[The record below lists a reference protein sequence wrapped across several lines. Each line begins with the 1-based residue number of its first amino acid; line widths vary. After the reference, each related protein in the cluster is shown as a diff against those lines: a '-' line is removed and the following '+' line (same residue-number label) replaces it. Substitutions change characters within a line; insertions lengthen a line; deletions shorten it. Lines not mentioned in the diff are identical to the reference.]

1 MGEKAESPSTA
12 NAGET
17 VMSSDTLSNSSQD
30 LASSRPRPRSC
41 ILCHRRKI
49 RCDKKEPCMHC
60 VRADKE
66 CVYPPSGP
74 RIRRTK
80 RTLMADMSSRIQ
92 SLEKTLTNARAAVQ
106 AGQRRSG
113 SVPSPAETEEAHRS
127 PASSIASLPI
137 GLGAP
142 SRRTPG
148 HRRRRSGEG
157 EAIVIE
163 KGSSSQYFNE
173 FLISRVLEEEQEV
186 RSVLTTPRSISEKH
200 PPLTPFN
207 PHGILSAP
215 SLSRPVSSFH
225 PSKHVALRLWR
236 LYGERVED
244 VTGHKV
250 LHGPTDEV
258 KVYTT
263 IDDPSNASYENLALC
278 YAIYFTAT
286 VSLEKSETEQ
296 VLEDDRTTSLFSFKI
311 GLEQAFAWGDY
322 LDRPSLT
329 SLFAMAIY
337 LCGLRVQHRGR
348 SLWILNGLA
357 IRIAQSLGLHRDGER
372 LGLSPFQS
380 EIRRR
385 LWWHLLSR
393 DGRAGED
400 HGLQVATSHT
410 WDTLNVALPL
420 NVEDVDLYPEM
431 TELPQPRKGW
441 TPMTFGLIAIHI
453 ARATSRLDTI
463 ASESTSC
470 SPPDENLRRQIC
482 QELSD
487 HVEQHLEFCNH
498 AIPRQRMTLTMARFI
513 VSKIEIMSR
522 QQFTFLASRGGPREQ
537 FATEQNLIESL
548 DIMDMKLA
556 IKADEMLKP
565 YWWSH
570 PAFPQYHALLYA
582 LWHLCVNPKSPL
594 AERAWKVIDNV
605 FESDMGDDSIEGF
618 KSKEAVLYALRAKAI
633 LLKEQS
639 KAPTSQAMDPVGG
652 DGVTAAPK
660 DQAPLQ
666 AIHTTVAEGDN
677 NGDNWAGYT
686 MAGVPSNPIDLN
698 IDSLDWETLVQ
709 GFQPQMPTICD
720 LSW

>member
-1 MGEKAESPSTA
+1 
-12 NAGET
+12 
-17 VMSSDTLSNSSQD
+17 MSSDTLSHSSQD
-30 LASSRPRPRSC
+30 LSNSRPRPRSC

-60 VRADKE
+60 VRADKQ

-74 RIRRTK
+74 RVRRTK

-106 AGQRRSG
+106 AGQHRGG

-137 GLGAP
+137 GPAAS
-142 SRRTPG
+142 SRRAPA

-157 EAIVIE
+157 EAIVVE

-173 FLISRVLEEEQEV
+173 FLISRVLEDEQEV
-186 RSVLTTPRSISEKH
+186 RSVLTTPQSVSQKP

-207 PHGILSAP
+207 PLGILSAP
-215 SLSRPVSSFH
+215 SLSQPVSSFH
-225 PSKHVALRLWR
+225 PQKNVALRLWR

-263 IDDPSNASYENLALC
+263 IGDPSNAPFENLALC

-286 VSLEKSETEQ
+286 VSLEKSESEQ
-296 VLEDDRTTSLFSFKI
+296 YLEDDRVTSLFNFKH
-311 GLEQAFAWGDY
+311 GLEQAFAHGDF
-322 LDRPSLT
+322 LDRPSIT
-329 SLFAMAIY
+329 ALFALSIY

-372 LGLSPFQS
+372 LGLTPFQS

-410 WDTLNVALPL
+410 WDTLNVAMPL

-431 TELPQPRKGW
+431 TELPPPRKGW

-453 ARATSRLDTI
+453 SRATSRLDTI
-463 ASESTSC
+463 ASESTSS

-487 HVEQHLEFCNH
+487 HVEQHLELCNH
-498 AIPRQRMTLTMARFI
+498 AIPRQRMTLTMARFV
-513 VSKIEIMSR
+513 VSKIEIMTR
-522 QQFTFLASRGGPREQ
+522 QQWTFLAARGGSREQ

-548 DIMDMKLA
+548 NIMDMKLS

-582 LWHLCVNPKSPL
+582 LWHLCVKPDSPL
-594 AERAWKVIDNV
+594 AERAWKTIDKV

-618 KSKEAVLYALRAKAI
+618 KSKEAVLYALRAKAR
-633 LLKEQS
+633 LLLEQS
-639 KAPTSQAMDPVGG
+639 KDPAATTVPTMDQAGSE
-652 DGVTAAPK
+652 GVTAGPRGH
-660 DQAPLQ
+660 APLP
-666 AIHTTVAEGDN
+666 AHPARVATTMTGGVE
-677 NGDNWAGYT
+677 NGAAAWAGYP

-698 IDSLDWETLVQ
+698 IDSLDWEALVQ